1 VRVRKGQLVI
11 SNKIVKQKLK
21 DGLNCK
27 RKIVLGIEGTKNY
40 K

>member
-1 VRVRKGQLVI
+1 VRNGQLVI

-27 RKIVLGIEGTKNY
+27 TKIVVGIEGTKYY